1 MNTAALVQEDD
12 GGLYILVGTRK
23 FRPGPVAGFEHL
35 PMDGGGTKLRQVV
48 RLSPSY
54 YQNQGLVSVV
64 TPKGQRIWSG
74 LPVDAPERL

>member
-1 MNTAALVQEDD
+1 MNTAALVQEDES
-12 GGLYILVGTRK
+12 GLYILVGTRK
-23 FRPGPVAGFEHL
+23 FRPGPVVGFEQL
-35 PMDGGGTKLRQVV
+35 PMDDGGVKVRKVV

-64 TPKGQRIWSG
+64 TPQGQRIWSS